1 MERIDVS
8 RWIAAMERELR
19 GGDELR
25 CGEVLAVLERWQ
37 WDEMLD
43 EPSRAAA
50 RRLVREFGR
59 MSG

>member
-1 MERIDVS
+1 MEGIDVS

-19 GGDELR
+19 DGNVLR

-43 EPSRAAA
+43 EHSRAAA
-50 RRLVREFGR
+50 RRLVLEFGR
-59 MSG
+59 MG